1 MNTFNAP
8 FVQKF
13 EGNTAIV
20 TDALTG
26 IGTSTVTGAQL
37 LATGGA
43 NGSMIVKLTAIP
55 RATVTAASL
64 VLFLVKAGSPTVFQM
79 IDSELMAAYTL
90 AATSAIPETTFGNI
104 SWATPLTLGA
114 GDMLYVGSQVALA
127 AGIAFY
133 AEQGD
138 L

>member
-8 FVQKF
+8 FAQKF
-13 EGNTAIV
+13 KSNTAVV
-20 TDALTG
+20 TAALTG

-37 LATGGA
+37 LATGGT
-43 NGSMIVKLTAIP
+43 NGSMLVKLTAIP

-64 VLFLVKAGSPTVFQM
+64 VLFLVKAGAPTVYQL
-79 IDSELMAAYTL
+79 IDSELMAGITL
-90 AATSAIPETTFGNI
+90 STTIAIPETVFANI
-104 SWATPLTLGA
+104 TWATPLILDT

-127 AGIAFY
+127 AGIVFY
-133 AEQGD
+133 AEQAD

>member
-8 FVQKF
+8 FAQKF
-13 EGNTAIV
+13 KSNTAVV
-20 TDALTG
+20 TAALTG

-37 LATGGA
+37 LATGGD
-43 NGSMIVKLTAIP
+43 NGSLLVKLTAIP

-64 VLFLVKAGSPTVFQM
+64 VLFVVKAGAPTVYQL
-79 IDSELMAAYTL
+79 IDSELMAGYTL
-90 AATSAIPETTFGNI
+90 AATTAVPETVFANI
-104 SWATPLTLGA
+104 TWATPLVLGA

-127 AGIAFY
+127 AGIVFY
-133 AEQGD
+133 AEQAD